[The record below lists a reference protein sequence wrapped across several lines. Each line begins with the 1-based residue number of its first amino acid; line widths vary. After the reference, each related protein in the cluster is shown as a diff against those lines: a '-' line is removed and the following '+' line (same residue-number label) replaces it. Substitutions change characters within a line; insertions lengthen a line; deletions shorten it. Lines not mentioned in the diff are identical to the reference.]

1 MLNKIKLIFLLL
13 TSDYYIVPKKQMDIW
28 IYELDNL
35 RKRTDT
41 VKNNNVYHVLL
52 GRIESMSSITRKI
65 LNFNN
70 LYLSCT
76 NQLSLDNGQ

>member
-13 TSDYYIVPKKQMDIW
+13 ASDYYIVPKKQMDIW
-28 IYELDNL
+28 VYELDNL
-35 RKRTDT
+35 RRRTDT

-70 LYLSCT
+70 KH
-76 NQLSLDNGQ
+76 

>member
-1 MLNKIKLIFLLL
+1 
-13 TSDYYIVPKKQMDIW
+13 MDIW
-28 IYELDNL
+28 VYELDNL

-70 LYLSCT
+70 KH
-76 NQLSLDNGQ
+76 

>member
-1 MLNKIKLIFLLL
+1 MLNKIRLIFLLL

-35 RKRTDT
+35 RRRTDT

-70 LYLSCT
+70 KH
-76 NQLSLDNGQ
+76 